1 MFKYDK
7 WYIIGKLLYSTFR
20 ICKNICKFAKFEFL
34 FTKSSYIVKML
45 ANDKLYIFEKPL
57 TMQFQICKKFCKIS
71 NNLTKNLQIFVDGL
85 FANNLQKFLC
95 AIHFF
100 RSKQRFSLLQ
110 EKAVIPAE
118 CLRTQAVS
126 IKARFKT

>member
-1 MFKYDK
+1 
-7 WYIIGKLLYSTFR
+7 
-20 ICKNICKFAKFEFL
+20 
-34 FTKSSYIVKML
+34 ML

-118 CLRTQAVS
+118 CLRTQTVR